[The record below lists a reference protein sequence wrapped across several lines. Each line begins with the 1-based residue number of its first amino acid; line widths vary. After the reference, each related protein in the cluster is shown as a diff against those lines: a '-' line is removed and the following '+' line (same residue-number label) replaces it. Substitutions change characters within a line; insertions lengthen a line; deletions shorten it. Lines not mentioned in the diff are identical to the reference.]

1 MYVDMLG
8 VFLGGL
14 LLVSTLT
21 TLTTEAVK
29 KLCLE
34 HNKKYYP
41 NTLAG
46 LCSLVVSALVGA
58 GYIAFTSTTVTPQ
71 IITCL
76 VALVILGWL
85 CAMVGYDKVIQAL
98 GQFRHYSDRKDE

>member
-1 MYVDMLG
+1 MYIDTLG
-8 VFLGGL
+8 VFLAGL

-21 TLTTEAVK
+21 TLVTEAVK
-29 KLCLE
+29 KLHQE

-46 LCSLVVSALVGA
+46 LCSLVVSVLVGA
-58 GYIAFTSTTVTPQ
+58 GYITFTDTSITPQ
-71 IITCL
+71 VITCL

-98 GQFRHYSDRKDE
+98 GQFKHYNDRKDE

>member
-1 MYVDMLG
+1 MYTDILG
-8 VFLGGL
+8 VFLMGL

-29 KLCLE
+29 KLCQE
-34 HNKKYYP
+34 HNKKYYS

-46 LCSLVVSALVGA
+46 LCSLVVSSLVGA
-58 GYIAFTSTTVTPQ
+58 GYIIFTNTTVTPQ

-98 GQFRHYSDRKDE
+98 GQFKHYSDRKDE